1 METAI
6 YVTGAK
12 VSCRTRH
19 TDNRHER
26 MVAIEKT
33 QLNPQYGGQLI
44 AQGKVRTELNKL
56 GFNSTFTVIEWIH

>member
-1 METAI
+1 MEIAI

-26 MVAIEKT
+26 IVDIEKT
-33 QLNPQYGGQLI
+33 QLNCEYGGVLI

-56 GFNSTFTVIEWIH
+56 GFNSTFTVIEWMH